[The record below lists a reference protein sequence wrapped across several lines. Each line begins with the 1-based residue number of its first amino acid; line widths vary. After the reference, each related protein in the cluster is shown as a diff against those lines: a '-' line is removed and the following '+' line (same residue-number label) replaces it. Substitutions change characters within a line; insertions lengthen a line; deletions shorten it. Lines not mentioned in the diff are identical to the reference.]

1 MRPSVSQDI
10 KSDMLIA
17 APEPLKIDLRN
28 ALHEFGTALDEFA
41 KTRTH
46 DGLQGPARAVST
58 IVENIEKVPDSAA
71 GFVHSLSTL
80 ENALDACRSLD
91 EINSS
96 EQGEAWLELVTDG
109 SLAQPAHTI
118 TQKIENSVLS
128 PIVEKLRGDLREGR

>member
-1 MRPSVSQDI
+1 MSPSVSQDI

-17 APEPLKIDLRN
+17 APEPLKLDLRN
-28 ALHEFGTALDEFA
+28 ALNEFGTALDGFA
-41 KTRTH
+41 TTGTH
-46 DGLQGPARAVST
+46 EQLQGPARAVST
-58 IVENIEKVPDSAA
+58 IVENIEEVPDSAV
-71 GFVHSLSTL
+71 GFVHRLSTL

-96 EQGEAWLELVTDG
+96 EQGEAFLKEVTDG

-128 PIVEKLRGDLREGR
+128 TIVEQLRGDLSKSR